1 MKDVY
6 EKMISNIIRNM
17 NWSRIKHF
25 HHLLDLK
32 WQFQDNKGNI
42 VERFPTITEL
52 KDELKTLI
60 KFAMVEKEKSIET
73 GNWLIKWE
81 LIEEENKT
89 PNFTL
94 EVFFVLEDAI
104 SIETGVKDYSKDT
117 LPKLEDQLK
126 SAVDSE
132 NFEEAAKLRDIISGL
147 NEK

>member
-6 EKMISNIIRNM
+6 EKMISTIIRNM

-60 KFAMVEKEKSIET
+60 KFAMIEKEKSIET
-73 GNWLIKWE
+73 GNWLIKWDF
-81 LIEEENKT
+81 IEEENKT

-104 SIETGVKDYSKDT
+104 SIETNIKDYSKDS

-132 NFEEAAKLRDIISGL
+132 NFEEAAKIRDIISSL